1 MRILSG
7 EVKIHQIL
15 VIFETANQFLQ
26 SLHRSSVSWDIT
38 SLYFLAEILHKFY
51 TKFLYLFGEIP
62 CEQSKGWN
70 CTLMGSFCPNH
81 IKFQPVKYR
90 RIISHDTEEW
100 WKVFKKTDLWFQI
113 WHEKFGEFSPNH
125 SKVWKF
131 YFDGLF
137 LSEVCKIWAKKMQ
150 RNYLSWYWAVK

>member
-81 IKFQPVKYR
+81 IKFQLVKYR
-90 RIISHDTEEW
+90 RVISHDTEEW
-100 WKVFKKTDLWFQI
+100 WKIFKKTDLWFQYDMRNLVTFHPI
-113 WHEKFGEFSPNH
+113 TQKYESFTLTGCFCPKYVRFE
-125 SKVWKF
+125 
-131 YFDGLF
+131 L
-137 LSEVCKIWAKKMQ
+137 KKMQ
-150 RNYLSWYWAVK
+150 RSYLSWYWAVM